1 MKQPTL
7 EQRKEYMDIV
17 ENSVSVVPIKGT
29 KRSVRLRWM
38 KPYTMER
45 ITKVWIERD
54 LASSNVEK
62 GSEVLKDMCKE
73 PYFAFKEAALMI
85 LNNDIKIRLFY
96 GIYWRWLAHRYD
108 ETQMEDIIDEGKKK
122 LPLMAHYAILAYSLD
137 MRTDWMTMT
146 TKEAERYRAEL
157 LLEASRHSS
166 RTSPNTAAQGGASS
180 GGSGTSDTGV
190 S

>member
-17 ENSVSVVPIKGT
+17 ENSVSIVPIKGT
-29 KRSVRLRWM
+29 KRKVRLRWM

-45 ITKVWIERD
+45 ITNVWLERD
-54 LASSNVEK
+54 LASSKVDS
-62 GSEVLKDMCKE
+62 GSEVLKDLCKE

-96 GIYWRWLAHRYD
+96 GIYWRWLAFRYN
-108 ETQMEDIIDEGKKK
+108 EAQMEGIIEEGKKK

-137 MRTDWMTMT
+137 MREDLMTMT
-146 TKEAERYRAEL
+146 KKEAERFRAEL
-157 LLEASRHSS
+157 LLDASRRSS
-166 RTSPNTAAQGGASS
+166 KTSPATAARG
-180 GGSGTSDTGV
+180 GGSSDGKETSDTGA

>member
-45 ITKVWIERD
+45 ITKVWLERD
-54 LASSNVEK
+54 LAAAKIEK
-62 GSEVLKDMCKE
+62 GSDVLKDLAKE

-85 LNNDIKIRLFY
+85 LNHDIKIRLFY
-96 GIYWRWLAHRYD
+96 GIYWRWLAHKYD
-108 ETQMEDIIDEGKKK
+108 ETQIAPIIEEGKKK
-122 LPLMAHYAILAYSLD
+122 LPLLAHYGTMAYSMD

-146 TKEAERYRAEL
+146 KREAERYRAEL
-157 LLEASRHSS
+157 LSEARRLSS
-166 RTSPNTAAQGGASS
+166 KTSQNTDAPV
-180 GGSGTSDTGV
+180 GGSEGGSATSDTV
-190 S
+190 AS